1 MTRGAVYFHFAS
13 KRDLAQG
20 VVEEQF
26 VQDGVPERVCKLQEF
41 VDTGMVVAY
50 LMPRDPLLS
59 AGARLSLGQDVFDDL
74 GGGAIPG
81 WISRLEALLVAAGER
96 GELLPHVVPA
106 DTAWLV
112 TAAWT
117 GVQIQSQKLS
127 GRADLER
134 RAAGLF
140 QHLMPSVAVPGVLGS
155 LQMGPD
161 AAPRWS
167 PRWRP
172 PGRRRRVPRRRASR
186 SRRRRW
192 SRTGSVW
199 ADGPTAAGSLAGRCG
214 VDRGSVASL
223 LAGASER
230 RQTGRW
236 SAGRLVGGRCGC
248 GRIGGGAGSM
258 GVRRRLRFVRARMRC
273 VPGSW
278 HGVDAAPRPWWRPF
292 IPRKQT
298 ARSVLY

>member
-1 MTRGAVYFHFAS
+1 MVRQERAVRTRRLILEAAASVFDEFGYEGATIGEVVARAGVTRGAVYFHFAS

-140 QHLMPSVAVPGVLGS
+140 QHLMPSIAVPGVLGS

-161 AAPRWS
+161 RGAQVVAEVAAA
-167 PRWRP
+167 
-172 PGRRRRVPRRRASR
+172 RA
-186 SRRRRW
+186 
-192 SRTGSVW
+192 
-199 ADGPTAAGSLAGRCG
+199 AA
-214 VDRGSVASL
+214 
-223 LAGASER
+223 E
-230 RQTGRW
+230 
-236 SAGRLVGGRCGC
+236 
-248 GRIGGGAGSM
+248 GAGSQ
-258 GVRRRLRFVRARMRC
+258 GGAQ
-273 VPGSW
+273 G
-278 HGVDAAPRPWWRPF
+278 G
-292 IPRKQT
+292 
-298 ARSVLY
+298 ARSAARTVAVADEVGVG